1 MDSEKEIIE
10 INMEDEKEVAEVN
23 IEGEKE
29 IDTTYLSDKETLM
42 QSIV

>member
-10 INMEDEKEVAEVN
+10 INMEDKKEVAEVN